1 MKVAIFGQ
9 AFYPDSLKYLAQ
21 ILSVF
26 HERDVDYVF
35 EENYYK
41 LITDSRTDLD
51 VQKSNTFTS
60 IDASYDLFFSL
71 GGDGT
76 ILASVTLVKDIAI
89 PIVGINTGR
98 LGFLATIHK
107 ENINSYIN
115 DILDGKYKIS
125 KRSVLEVSSNSPVLN
140 SGPVFALNEVTISR
154 KDTTSMISTDA
165 WLDGEHVGRYWSDGL
180 IVSTPTGSTGYSLSC
195 AGPIITP
202 QTKALVLTPIA
213 PHNLN
218 ARPLVVP
225 DNTKLKLKVSGR
237 EKDFLLST
245 DSRINII
252 DQEYEVY
259 IQKAGFE
266 ISLVLHNGNSFIKTL
281 RTKLLWGEDQRN

>member
-26 HERDVDYVF
+26 HEREVDYLF
-35 EENYYK
+35 EEHYFK
-41 LITDSRTDLD
+41 LISESASGLEF
-51 VQKSNTFTS
+51 QKSNTFKL
-60 IDASYDLFFSL
+60 IDQTYDLFFSL

-76 ILASVTLVKDIAI
+76 ILASVNLVKGIDI

-115 DILDGKYKIS
+115 DILDGKYRIS
-125 KRSVLEVSSNSPVLN
+125 KRSVLEVNSMASALN
-140 SGPVFALNEVTISR
+140 SESAFALNEVTISR
-154 KDTTSMISTDA
+154 KDTTSMISIDA
-165 WLDGEHVGRYWSDGL
+165 WIDDEHVGRYWSDGL

-237 EKDFLLST
+237 ENDFLLST

-252 DQEYEVY
+252 DQEFEIY
-259 IQKAGFE
+259 IQKADFE
-266 ISLVLHNGNSFIKTL
+266 ISLVLHDDNSFIKTL

>member
-26 HERDVDYVF
+26 HDRDVDYLF
-35 EENYYK
+35 EEQYFS
-41 LITDSRTDLD
+41 LISDSQSDLD
-51 VQKSNTFTS
+51 LQKSNTFKT
-60 IDASYDLFFSL
+60 IDRSYDLFFSL

-76 ILASVTLVKDIAI
+76 ILASVNLVKGIDI

-125 KRSVLEVSSNSPVLN
+125 KRSVLEVYSNSPNLH
-140 SGPVFALNEVTISR
+140 PEKVFALNEVTISR

-165 WLDGEHVGRYWSDGL
+165 WIDDEHVGRYWSDGL

-195 AGPIITP
+195 AGPIIAP

-225 DNTKLKLKVSGR
+225 DDTKIKLKVSGR
-237 EKDFLLST
+237 ENDFLLST

-252 DQEYEVY
+252 HQEYEVY
-259 IQKAGFE
+259 IQKADFE
-266 ISLVLHNGNSFIKTL
+266 ISLVLHNDNSFIKTL

>member
-26 HERDVDYVF
+26 HERDIEYQF
-35 EENYYK
+35 EEQYYLLVSENASGLHIK
-41 LITDSRTDLD
+41 KTLIFQTIDDS
-51 VQKSNTFTS
+51 F
-60 IDASYDLFFSL
+60 DLFFSL

-76 ILASVTLVKDIAI
+76 ILASVKFLEHVHI

-125 KRSVLEVSSNSPVLN
+125 RRTVLKVNSDDPSIGANNL
-140 SGPVFALNEVTISR
+140 FALNEVTISR
-154 KDTTSMISTDA
+154 KDTTSMISVDA
-165 WLDGEHVGRYWSDGL
+165 WIEDEHVGRYWADGL

-202 QTKALVLTPIA
+202 QTKALVVTPIA

-218 ARPLVVP
+218 ARPLVIP
-225 DNTKLKLKVSGR
+225 DDTKLRLKVSGR
-237 EKDFLLST
+237 ENEFLLST
-245 DSRINII
+245 DSRIHTIS
-252 DQEYEVY
+252 QGYEIYV
-259 IQKAGFE
+259 QKANFE
-266 ISLVLHNGNSFIKTL
+266 ISLALHNDNSFLKTL